1 MNDNVIKLK
10 TTNDV
15 GLSLDPDTFSR
26 VILDFL
32 GRKENLSYKNRDN
45 FIINLEDISQFNHII
60 NSKISY
66 QKNIVLDHFS
76 ITLGYLDGTFRTIN
90 GSEALD
96 KFLET
101 RSIETTSVNLNW
113 KIIIKFDSSPTIETQ
128 EINLLFVTNLDVDFK
143 NLEEEFSY
151 IELSINHTNQS
162 WALDI
167 LNAFK
172 EKINEVRIQPT
183 KLKKKYNQ
191 FKNNPSYVTAALM
204 LFMLFAIGL
213 ILPLSPE
220 ISQTLKQDLVRH
232 TLNQNYE
239 NETSKL
245 ISLLHVTALNKEELK
260 TLKSNDKEIEE
271 IINNNNK
278 SSFIHV
284 FLLLILMTTPFIIKK
299 YINYSINY
307 LDHKSFITINNVG
320 FSQLQ
325 KYKDEKS
332 KITFISFTIIVSSI
346 IFSILAS
353 IVFKIFEKIIF

>member
-1 MNDNVIKLK
+1 MNNNAINLK
-10 TTNDV
+10 TANDV
-15 GLSLDPDTFSR
+15 GLPLDPETFSK

-32 GRKENLSYKNRDN
+32 GRKENLSYKNHDN

-66 QKNIVLDHFS
+66 QKNITLDHLS

-90 GSEALD
+90 GSKALD
-96 KFLET
+96 NFLET

-128 EINLLFVTNLDVDFK
+128 EVNLLFITNIEIDSK
-143 NLEEEFSY
+143 NSKEEFSY

-172 EKINEVRIQPT
+172 EKINEVRIEPT
-183 KLKKKYNQ
+183 TLKKKYNQ
-191 FKNNPSYVTAALM
+191 FRDNPSYITAALM
-204 LFMLFAIGL
+204 VFMLLMIGL

-220 ISQTLKQDLVRH
+220 ISQNLKQDLVRH
-232 TLNQNYE
+232 TLNQDYE

-260 TLKSNDKEIEE
+260 KLKVNDREIEE
-271 IINNNNK
+271 IIDNNNK
-278 SSFIHV
+278 ETFNLIFLFI
-284 FLLLILMTTPFIIKK
+284 LLMTTPFILKK
-299 YINYSINY
+299 YITYSINY
-307 LDHKSFITINNVG
+307 LDNKSFITINKVG
-320 FSQLQ
+320 YTQLQ
-325 KYKDEKS
+325 NYKDKKS
-332 KITFISFTIIVSSI
+332 KITFISFTLIISSIIVSI
-346 IFSILAS
+346 IAS
-353 IVFKIFEKIIF
+353 VVFKIFEKIIF